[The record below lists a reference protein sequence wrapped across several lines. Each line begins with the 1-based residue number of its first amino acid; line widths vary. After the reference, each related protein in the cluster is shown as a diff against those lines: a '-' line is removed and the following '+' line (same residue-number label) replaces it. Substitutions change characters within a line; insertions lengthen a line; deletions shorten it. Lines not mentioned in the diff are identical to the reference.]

1 MAWRKVSPRCNV
13 SMPFPSLL
21 KIIINHKL
29 NSLYINQFCAR
40 CYDRLGSTSILRFYG
55 NFRKGACGS
64 TLGQFLIKW
73 KMTYM
78 PLMKKKVPTSTFSVF
93 FFSSSFY
100 VFPNLEFVAQCRV
113 QSKLI
118 FLFYLNFHA
127 LYLIKLSSKLT
138 CISYQNSWLCIF
150 LCEDVRICRA
160 QFHEKNGWIWKV
172 LREYLPRKII

>member
-1 MAWRKVSPRCNV
+1 
-13 SMPFPSLL
+13 
-21 KIIINHKL
+21 
-29 NSLYINQFCAR
+29 
-40 CYDRLGSTSILRFYG
+40 
-55 NFRKGACGS
+55 
-64 TLGQFLIKW
+64 
-73 KMTYM
+73 MTYM

-160 QFHEKNGWIWKV
+160 QFHEKKWLNLKSSAWIFASKN
-172 LREYLPRKII
+172 YLIYAISKQTRLYRTGSIINDEILDWFIIIPEKFFVYYIFIFI